1 MKKQLTKQHIL
12 VYSIFLW
19 AIKHKVFYFF
29 LASLILLFRFHK
41 RLYVDNFLAFK
52 KSLLMYILHQE
63 GLFSI
68 VLFYRLVQICFIAFY
83 FIDLLNCQNQ
93 LSVSLLLCCNKYYA
107 CDCKKCYTCEC
118 KPNDWCACI
127 ACIYAI

>member
-12 VYSIFLW
+12 VHSIFLW
-19 AIKHKVFYFF
+19 SIKHKVFYFF
-29 LASLILLFRFHK
+29 LAYLILLFRFHK
-41 RLYVDNFLAFK
+41 CLYVDNFLALK
-52 KSLLMYILHQE
+52 IPPDVYSTSRGI
-63 GLFSI
+63 FSI
-68 VLFYRLVQICFIAFY
+68 VLFYRLVQIYFIAFY

-93 LSVSLLLCCNKYYA
+93 LSVILLLYCNKYYA
-107 CDCKKCYTCEC
+107 CDCKKCYTYEC

>member
-12 VYSIFLW
+12 VHSIFLW
-19 AIKHKVFYFF
+19 SIKHKVFYFF
-29 LASLILLFRFHK
+29 LAYLILLFRFHK
-41 RLYVDNFLAFK
+41 CLYVDNFLAL

-63 GLFSI
+63 GFFLLFF
-68 VLFYRLVQICFIAFY
+68 FYRLVQIYFIVFY

-93 LSVSLLLCCNKYYA
+93 LSVSLLLYCNKYYA
-107 CDCKKCYTCEC
+107 CDCKKCYTYEC
-118 KPNDWCACI
+118 KPTDWCACI